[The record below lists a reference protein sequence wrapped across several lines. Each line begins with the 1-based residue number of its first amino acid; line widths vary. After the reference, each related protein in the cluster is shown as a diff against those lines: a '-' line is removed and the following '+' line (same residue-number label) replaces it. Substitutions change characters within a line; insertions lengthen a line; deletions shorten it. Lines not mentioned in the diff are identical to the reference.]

1 MPVNSFFSVCLR
13 PMQQVTIR
21 ASAKINLELAVGP
34 RRGARHQISGR
45 MLRLPDVADVLHVSR
60 VRGASAGGFR
70 VSGPCAAQVPAFQK
84 SSVGVAVRLFFGS
97 IAPPPLNIHLKK
109 NLPARAGLGG
119 GSSDGVAVLRALG
132 ALFPDV
138 PLPTSAQVLS
148 SLGSDAL
155 FFWADA
161 DCAQVGDCGEE
172 LRPVAPP
179 IMGDLAVGM
188 ARGAFVESAWAYEAL
203 AKARAAALFGSGGG
217 ADTPPV
223 RNDFQPLI
231 FRQFPAA
238 AKLWDDFCAFGAR
251 AGGLTGSGGAIW
263 AEFPSRAAASRAAEH
278 CRRRQAFAFVQPAK
292 KP

>member
-45 MLRLPDVADVLHVSR
+45 MLRLPDVADVLHIGR
-60 VRGASAGGFR
+60 VRGSAAGGFR
-70 VSGPCAAQVPAFQK
+70 VSGPCAAQVPPFQK
-84 SSVGVAVRLFFGS
+84 NSVGAAVRLFFGS
-97 IAPPPLNIHLKK
+97 IAPPSLNIHLKK

-119 GSSDGVAVLRALG
+119 GSSDGVAAIRALG

-161 DCAQVGDCGEE
+161 DCAQVGGCGEE

-203 AKARAAALFGSGGG
+203 ATARAAGRFLASD
-217 ADTPPV
+217 AP
-223 RNDFQPLI
+223 NNHFQPLV
-231 FRQFPAA
+231 FEAFPSTAQ
-238 AKLWDDFCAFGAR
+238 LWDDFCAFGAR

-278 CRRRQAFAFVQPAK
+278 CRRRQAFAFVQSAK